1 MPAKSEEYASGAERT
16 AGTTTIVP
24 LRSGAAV
31 PEHRRLFERAVQY
44 ACDFRDRVV
53 DRAPRPV
60 IAAGELQALFEGPTP
75 EVGEDPLLAIDR
87 LNAAAGPGLTASAGP
102 RFFGWVIGG
111 SHPVGV
117 AADMLASAWGQNAG
131 AYACSPSAAMAEKV
145 AVRWLLDILRLP
157 QECSV
162 GLVTGATMASFVCL
176 AAARG
181 AVFARVGWDV
191 ETEGLQGAPPVRLF
205 VGEDAHVTIFAALRY
220 LGFGLQAIRIPTD
233 VEGRMDARAL
243 RTALAQGAGPAI
255 VIAQAGQI
263 HTGAFDP
270 MPDIVQACRQ
280 HDAWLHVD
288 GAFGLWARAVPE
300 MAELTAG
307 LGEADSWSTDG
318 HKWLQI
324 PYDCGFAIVRD
335 PRWHRRAMS
344 ITASYLPAITEAEYD
359 PGQFVPELSRRGR
372 GFAVWAQLRAL
383 GRQGLADMV
392 RRHCAMARRLA
403 KRLASEPGLTV
414 LNSVQLNQ
422 VIVMFGTGTVA
433 ECNQLTRATVT
444 QLEADNICLAGGAE
458 WRGHYVLRLSL
469 IASSLTESDVDRLAA
484 AVAAAWRQV
493 QHRQRMTPNPTAP
506 FRAS

>member
-1 MPAKSEEYASGAERT
+1 MRASNEEYVG
-16 AGTTTIVP
+16 GGD
-24 LRSGAAV
+24 RSVGAAMV
-31 PEHRRLFERAVQY
+31 PRRPGTATSEHRRLFERAVQH
-44 ACDFRDRVV
+44 ACDFRDRVA

-60 IAAGELQALFEGPTP
+60 MPASELQALLEGPTP
-75 EVGEDPLLAIDR
+75 ELGEDSLLVIDK

-117 AADMLASAWGQNAG
+117 AADILTSAWGQNAG
-131 AYACSPSAAMAEKV
+131 SYACSPSAALAEKV

-181 AVFARVGWDV
+181 AVYARVGWDV
-191 ETEGLQGAPPVRLF
+191 ETEGLQGAPPVRVF
-205 VGEDAHVTIFAALRY
+205 IGEDAHVTIFAALRY
-220 LGFGLQAIRIPTD
+220 LGFGLRATRIPTD
-233 VEGRMDARAL
+233 AEGRMDARAL
-243 RTALAQGAGPAI
+243 RTALALGAGPAI

-270 MPDIVQACRQ
+270 LPDIVKTCRE

-300 MAELTAG
+300 MSELTAG
-307 LGEADSWSTDG
+307 LEEADSWSTDG
-318 HKWLQI
+318 HKWLQV
-324 PYDCGFAIVRD
+324 PYDSGFAIVRD
-335 PRWHRRAMS
+335 SQWHRRAMS
-344 ITASYLPAITEAEYD
+344 IAASYLPVAAEAEYD
-359 PGQFVPELSRRGR
+359 PGQFVPELSRRAR

-403 KRLASEPGLTV
+403 RRLAGEPGVKV

-422 VIVMFGTGTVA
+422 VIIMFGNGTVA
-433 ECNQLTRATVT
+433 ECNEWTRATVA
-444 QLEADNICLAGGAE
+444 QLQADNICLAGGAE
-458 WRGHYVLRLSL
+458 WRGHFVLRLSL
-469 IASSLTESDVDRLAA
+469 IASSLTDADIDRLAA
-484 AVAAAWRQV
+484 AVATAWRQV
-493 QHRQRMTPNPTAP
+493 QQPRHRR
-506 FRAS
+506 